1 MIFCVCYTL
10 CMMKKKLLEL
20 EDFLLEFYGEEN
32 IELVISEAASIL
44 GVLIGIKPAALLV
57 NDVMEDGRMLL
68 DGGTLKNILE
78 ELGIKMTIGDVSK
91 FAVHRNNKRTADS
104 LYEGDEFIYISIE
117 DSLCDQLMKNYLVV
131 TDLTEDGVVAEKD
144 RNEWNEANL
153 RVGKLLG
160 YPETAVLEYIKTS
173 GDASYM
179 KSEKRRKRMARNRYY
194 AHSERFED
202 NEFRKYDLPLNQ
214 AILKYLPR
222 IAKSMR
228 ADSKRRWLD

>member
-1 MIFCVCYTL
+1 
-10 CMMKKKLLEL
+10 MKKKLLEL

-32 IELVISEAASIL
+32 IGLVISEAVSIL

-68 DGGTLKNILE
+68 DGDILKNILE
-78 ELGIKMTIGDVSK
+78 ELGIKITIGDVSK
-91 FAVHRNNKRTADS
+91 FAVHNNIKRMTDS
-104 LYEGDEFIYISIE
+104 LYEGDEFIYISIDE
-117 DSLCDQLMKNYLVV
+117 SLCDELKRNYSVV
-131 TDLTEDGVVAEKD
+131 TDLIEGGVVAEKD
-144 RNEWNEANL
+144 RNKWNEANL

-194 AHSERFED
+194 VHSEKFED
-202 NEFRKYDLPLNQ
+202 DEFRKYDLPLNQ

-222 IAKSMR
+222 IAKSMQ
-228 ADSKRRWLD
+228 ADLKKRWLD

>member
-1 MIFCVCYTL
+1 
-10 CMMKKKLLEL
+10 MMEKKLLEL

-32 IELVISEAASIL
+32 IGLIISEAASIL

-78 ELGIKMTIGDVSK
+78 ELGIKITIGNVSK
-91 FAVHRNNKRTADS
+91 FSVHRNNKRTVDS
-104 LYEGDEFIYISIE
+104 LYEGDEFIYISIDE
-117 DSLCDQLMKNYLVV
+117 SLCNQLMKNYLVV
-131 TDLTEDGVVAEKD
+131 TDLTEGGLVAEKN

-179 KSEKRRKRMARNRYY
+179 KSEERRKRMARNRYY
-194 AHSERFED
+194 AHSEKFED
-202 NEFRKYDLPLNQ
+202 DEFREYDLPLNQ
-214 AILKYLPR
+214 AILRYLPR
-222 IAKSMR
+222 IAKSMQ
-228 ADSKRRWLD
+228 ADSKKRWLD

>member
-1 MIFCVCYTL
+1 
-10 CMMKKKLLEL
+10 MMKKKLLEL

-32 IELVISEAASIL
+32 IGLVISEAASIL

-57 NDVMEDGRMLL
+57 NDMMEDGRMLL
-68 DGGTLKNILE
+68 DVGTLKNILE
-78 ELGIKMTIGDVSK
+78 ELGIKIIIGDVSK
-91 FAVHRNNKRTADS
+91 FAVHKNIKRTVES
-104 LYEGDEFIYISIE
+104 LYEGDEFIYISIDE
-117 DSLCDQLMKNYLVV
+117 GLCNQLMENYLVV
-131 TDLTEDGVVAEKD
+131 TDLTEGGLVAEKN

-173 GDASYM
+173 GDVSYM

-194 AHSERFED
+194 AHSEKFED
-202 NEFRKYDLPLNQ
+202 DEFRKYDLPLNQ

-222 IAKSMR
+222 IAKNMQ
-228 ADSKRRWLD
+228 ADLKKRWLD

>member
-1 MIFCVCYTL
+1 
-10 CMMKKKLLEL
+10 MMEKKLLEL

-32 IELVISEAASIL
+32 IGLIISEAASIL

-78 ELGIKMTIGDVSK
+78 ELGIKIIIGNVSK
-91 FAVHRNNKRTADS
+91 FAVHKNIKRTADS
-104 LYEGDEFIYISIE
+104 LYEGDEFIHISIE

-131 TDLTEDGVVAEKD
+131 TDLTEGGVVAEKD

-173 GDASYM
+173 GDVSYM

-194 AHSERFED
+194 AHSEKFED
-202 NEFRKYDLPLNQ
+202 DEFRKYDLPLNQ

-222 IAKSMR
+222 IAKNMQ
-228 ADSKRRWLD
+228 ADLKKRWLD

>member
-1 MIFCVCYTL
+1 
-10 CMMKKKLLEL
+10 MMKKKLLEL

-32 IELVISEAASIL
+32 IELVISEAASML

-68 DGGTLKNILE
+68 DDGTLKNILE

-91 FAVHRNNKRTADS
+91 FAVHKNIKRTADC
-104 LYEGDEFIYISIE
+104 LYEGDEFIYISID

-131 TDLTEDGVVAEKD
+131 TDLTEGGVVAEKD

-179 KSEKRRKRMARNRYY
+179 KSEKRRKRMVRNRYY
-194 AHSERFED
+194 AHSEKFED
-202 NEFRKYDLPLNQ
+202 DEFRKYDLLLNQ

-222 IAKSMR
+222 IAKSMQ
-228 ADSKRRWLD
+228 ADLKKRWLD

>member
-1 MIFCVCYTL
+1 
-10 CMMKKKLLEL
+10 MMEKKLLEL
-20 EDFLLEFYGEEN
+20 EDFLLEFYGGEN

-78 ELGIKMTIGDVSK
+78 ELGIKITIGNVSK
-91 FAVHRNNKRTADS
+91 FAVHKNNKRMIDS
-104 LYEGDEFIYISIE
+104 LYEGDEFIYISIDE
-117 DSLCDQLMKNYLVV
+117 SLCDQLMKNYLVV
-131 TDLTEDGVVAEKD
+131 TDLTEDGAVAEKD
-144 RNEWNEANL
+144 RKEWNEANL

-173 GDASYM
+173 GDVSYM

-194 AHSERFED
+194 AHSEKFED
-202 NEFRKYDLPLNQ
+202 DEFRKYDLPLNQ

-222 IAKSMR
+222 IAKSMQ
-228 ADSKRRWLD
+228 ADLKKRWLD

>member
-1 MIFCVCYTL
+1 
-10 CMMKKKLLEL
+10 MMEKKLLEL

-32 IELVISEAASIL
+32 IGLVISEAASIL

-68 DGGTLKNILE
+68 DGDILKNILE
-78 ELGIKMTIGDVSK
+78 ELGIKITIGDVSK
-91 FAVHRNNKRTADS
+91 FAVHNNINRMAES
-104 LYEGDEFIYISIE
+104 LYEGDEFIYISID
-117 DSLCDQLMKNYLVV
+117 DSLCDELKKNYSVV

-173 GDASYM
+173 GDVSYM
-179 KSEKRRKRMARNRYY
+179 KSEECRKRMARNRYY
-194 AHSERFED
+194 VHSEKFED
-202 NEFRKYDLPLNQ
+202 DEFREYDLPLNQ

-222 IAKSMR
+222 IAKSLQ
-228 ADSKRRWLD
+228 ADQKKRWLD

>member
-1 MIFCVCYTL
+1 
-10 CMMKKKLLEL
+10 MMEKRLLEL
-20 EDFLLEFYGEEN
+20 EDFLFEFYSEEN
-32 IELVISEAASIL
+32 RELIISEAASIL
-44 GVLIGIKPAALLV
+44 GVLIGVKPTALLV
-57 NDVMEDGRMLL
+57 NDMMEDGRMLL

-78 ELGIKMTIGDVSK
+78 DLGIKMTIGDVSK
-91 FAVHRNNKRTADS
+91 FAVHKNNKRMVDS
-104 LYEGDEFIYISIE
+104 LYEGDEFIYISID
-117 DSLCDQLMKNYLVV
+117 DSLCDQLMEDYLVV
-131 TDLTEDGVVAEKD
+131 TDLIKDGVVAEEN

-194 AHSERFED
+194 VHSEKFED
-202 NEFRKYDLPLNQ
+202 DEFREYDLPLNQ

-222 IAKSMR
+222 VAKIMQ
-228 ADSKRRWLD
+228 ADSKKRWLD

>member
-1 MIFCVCYTL
+1 
-10 CMMKKKLLEL
+10 MMEKKLLGL

-32 IELVISEAASIL
+32 IGLVISEAASIL

-68 DGGTLKNILE
+68 DGDILKNILE
-78 ELGIKMTIGDVSK
+78 ELGIKITIGDVSK
-91 FAVHRNNKRTADS
+91 FAVHNNINRMAES
-104 LYEGDEFIYISIE
+104 LYEGDEFIYISIDE
-117 DSLCDQLMKNYLVV
+117 SLCDELKKNYSVV
-131 TDLTEDGVVAEKD
+131 TDLTEDGAVAEKD

-179 KSEKRRKRMARNRYY
+179 KSEERRKSMARNRYY
-194 AHSERFED
+194 AHSEKFED
-202 NEFRKYDLPLNQ
+202 DEFRKYDLPLNQ

-222 IAKSMR
+222 IAKSMQ
-228 ADSKRRWLD
+228 ADLKKRWLD

>member
-1 MIFCVCYTL
+1 M
-10 CMMKKKLLEL
+10 
-20 EDFLLEFYGEEN
+20 
-32 IELVISEAASIL
+32 ASIL
-44 GVLIGIKPAALLV
+44 GVLIGVKPTALLV
-57 NDVMEDGRMLL
+57 NDMMEDGRMLL

-91 FAVHRNNKRTADS
+91 FAVHKNNKRTIGS
-104 LYEGDEFIYISIE
+104 LYEGDEFIYISID
-117 DSLCDQLMKNYLVV
+117 DSLCDQLMEDYLVV
-131 TDLTEDGVVAEKD
+131 TDLIKDGVVAEEN

-194 AHSERFED
+194 VHSEKFED
-202 NEFRKYDLPLNQ
+202 DEFREYDLPLNQ

-222 IAKSMR
+222 VAKIMQ
-228 ADSKRRWLD
+228 ADSKKRWLD

>member
-1 MIFCVCYTL
+1 MIE
-10 CMMKKKLLEL
+10 KKLLEL

-78 ELGIKMTIGDVSK
+78 ELGIKITIGNVSK
-91 FAVHRNNKRTADS
+91 FAVHKNNKRMADS
-104 LYEGDEFIYISIE
+104 LYEGDEFIYISID
-117 DSLCDQLMKNYLVV
+117 DSLCDQLKKNYLVV

-173 GDASYM
+173 GDVSYM

-194 AHSERFED
+194 AHSEKFED
-202 NEFRKYDLPLNQ
+202 DEFRKYDLPLNQ

-222 IAKSMR
+222 IAKSMQ
-228 ADSKRRWLD
+228 AGLKKRWLD

>member
-1 MIFCVCYTL
+1 ML
-10 CMMKKKLLEL
+10 EKKLLEL
-20 EDFLLEFYGEEN
+20 EEFLLEFYGEEN
-32 IELVISEAASIL
+32 IGLVISGAASIL

-91 FAVHRNNKRTADS
+91 FAVHKNNKRMVDS

-131 TDLTEDGVVAEKD
+131 TDLTEGGIVAEKD

-179 KSEKRRKRMARNRYY
+179 KSEERRKWMARNRYY
-194 AHSERFED
+194 AHSEKFED
-202 NEFRKYDLPLNQ
+202 DEFRKYDLPLNQ
-214 AILKYLPR
+214 AILRYLPR
-222 IAKSMR
+222 IANKIQ
-228 ADSKRRWLD
+228 ADTKKRWLD

>member
-1 MIFCVCYTL
+1 
-10 CMMKKKLLEL
+10 MMEKKLLEL

-44 GVLIGIKPAALLV
+44 GVMIGIKPAALLV

-68 DGGTLKNILE
+68 DGDILKNILE
-78 ELGIKMTIGDVSK
+78 ELGIKITIGDVSK
-91 FAVHRNNKRTADS
+91 FAVHKNIKRTVDS
-104 LYEGDEFIYISIE
+104 LYEGDEFIYISID
-117 DSLCDQLMKNYLVV
+117 DSLCDELKKDYSVV

-144 RNEWNEANL
+144 RNKWNEANL
-153 RVGKLLG
+153 RVSKLLG

-173 GDASYM
+173 GDTSYM

-194 AHSERFED
+194 VHSEKFED
-202 NEFRKYDLPLNQ
+202 DEFRKYDLPLNQ

-222 IAKSMR
+222 IAKIMQ
-228 ADSKRRWLD
+228 ADLKKRWLD